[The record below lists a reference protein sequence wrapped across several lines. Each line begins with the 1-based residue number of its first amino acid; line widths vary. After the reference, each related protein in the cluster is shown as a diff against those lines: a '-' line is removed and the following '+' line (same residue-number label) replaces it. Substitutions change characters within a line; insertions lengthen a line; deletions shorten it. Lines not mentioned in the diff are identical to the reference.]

1 MAARSTPDG
10 TLLITTAVK
19 ESPTSEGS
27 RHTRVARRW
36 IGRTPVAATLLAMLF
51 SAVAIL
57 TGPGAAAETD
67 ECPDVEVI
75 FARGTFEPPGI
86 GATGQGFI
94 DALRARLPDQ
104 SLTVHA
110 VEYPASLDFPR
121 AADGVIDVVNRVRAV
136 SERCPLTDIVLG
148 GYSQGAAVAAYAT
161 SEEMPAG
168 YAPPAPMP
176 SPLTGAAADR
186 VSAVVLFGRPSTFV
200 TRLAV
205 KDAPP
210 SVIGPTYQGRTL
222 NLCAEQDPICAAG
235 GLDRAAHGTY
245 VGNGMASQAADFAA
259 GRLRGQ

>member
-1 MAARSTPDG
+1 M
-10 TLLITTAVK
+10 
-19 ESPTSEGS
+19 
-27 RHTRVARRW
+27 RW
-36 IGRTPVAATLLAMLF
+36 IGRSPGAATLLAVLF
-51 SAVAIL
+51 SVVAIL
-57 TGPGAAAETD
+57 TNPGAAAAVG

-94 DALRARLPDQ
+94 NALRARLPDQ
-104 SLTVHA
+104 SLNVHA

-121 AADGVIDVVNRVRAV
+121 VADGVVDVVNRVRAV
-136 SERCPLTDIVLG
+136 SERCPTTDIVLG

-168 YAPPAPMP
+168 YISPSPMP
-176 SPLTGAAADR
+176 RPLTGAVADS
-186 VSAVVLFGRPSTFV
+186 VSAVVLFGRPSMFV

-222 NLCAEQDPICAAG
+222 DLCAEQDPICAVG
-235 GLDRAAHGTY
+235 GLDRTAHGTY
-245 VGNGMASQAADFAA
+245 IDNGMASQAADFAA
-259 GRLRGQ
+259 GRLREQ